1 MLWSLFRLRLDLS
14 RDDPSLTNI
23 MIFVRMVGFYTV
35 IYFIIIIIF

>member
-14 RDDPSLTNI
+14 RDDPPNI

>member
-14 RDDPSLTNI
+14 RDDPLNI

-35 IYFIIIIIF
+35 TYFIIIIIF